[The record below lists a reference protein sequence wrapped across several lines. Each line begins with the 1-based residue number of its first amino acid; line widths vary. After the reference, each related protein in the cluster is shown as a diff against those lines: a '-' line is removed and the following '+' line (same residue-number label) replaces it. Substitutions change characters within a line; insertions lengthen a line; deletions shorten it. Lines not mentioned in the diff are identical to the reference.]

1 MKEKLTSIE
10 VNVLVHEVSEL
21 KNQLDTLSL
30 QLKDLNERHSSLD
43 AEILLKES
51 ADDEIKKKMFVL
63 DNEINSL
70 QSQLLESMS
79 EVSRLE
85 TSKIE
90 VDQKRKHA
98 LQSQNSDDIKKKLD
112 NLKAI
117 LTDLIEEYNDRVE
130 RLKSNRKIP

>member
-1 MKEKLTSIE
+1 M
-10 VNVLVHEVSEL
+10 
-21 KNQLDTLSL
+21 
-30 QLKDLNERHSSLD
+30 
-43 AEILLKES
+43 KES

-90 VDQKRKHA
+90 VDQKENM
-98 LQSQNSDDIKKKLD
+98 LYS
-112 NLKAI
+112 LKTVMI
-117 LTDLIEEYNDRVE
+117 
-130 RLKSNRKIP
+130 

>member
-21 KNQLDTLSL
+21 KHQLDTLSL

-85 TSKIE
+85 TSK
-90 VDQKRKHA
+90 
-98 LQSQNSDDIKKKLD
+98 
-112 NLKAI
+112 
-117 LTDLIEEYNDRVE
+117 
-130 RLKSNRKIP
+130 

>member
-1 MKEKLTSIE
+1 M
-10 VNVLVHEVSEL
+10 
-21 KNQLDTLSL
+21 
-30 QLKDLNERHSSLD
+30 
-43 AEILLKES
+43 KES

-98 LQSQNSDDIKKKLD
+98 LQSQ
-112 NLKAI
+112 
-117 LTDLIEEYNDRVE
+117 RQ
-130 RLKSNRKIP
+130 

>member
-1 MKEKLTSIE
+1 
-10 VNVLVHEVSEL
+10 
-21 KNQLDTLSL
+21 
-30 QLKDLNERHSSLD
+30 
-43 AEILLKES
+43 
-51 ADDEIKKKMFVL
+51 MFVL

-98 LQSQNSDDIKKKLD
+98 LQSQTVMI
-112 NLKAI
+112 
-117 LTDLIEEYNDRVE
+117 
-130 RLKSNRKIP
+130 

>member
-1 MKEKLTSIE
+1 
-10 VNVLVHEVSEL
+10 
-21 KNQLDTLSL
+21 
-30 QLKDLNERHSSLD
+30 
-43 AEILLKES
+43 
-51 ADDEIKKKMFVL
+51 MFVL

-130 RLKSNRKIP
+130 RLKTT

>member
-1 MKEKLTSIE
+1 MQKF
-10 VNVLVHEVSEL
+10 
-21 KNQLDTLSL
+21 
-30 QLKDLNERHSSLD
+30 
-43 AEILLKES
+43 LKES

-90 VDQKRKHA
+90 VDQK
-98 LQSQNSDDIKKKLD
+98 KKTCFTVSKQ
-112 NLKAI
+112 
-117 LTDLIEEYNDRVE
+117 
-130 RLKSNRKIP
+130 